1 MLTKVNCPHCK
12 DEVIWNT
19 SSEFRPFCSER
30 CRLQDLGAWFMEEH
44 AIEGEENTSLES
56 IEKLHSNSENFN

>member
-1 MLTKVNCPHCK
+1 MQTKVNYPRCK
-12 DEVIWNT
+12 KQLIWEA

-44 AIEGEENTSLES
+44 VIRDEENTD
-56 IEKLHSNSENFN
+56 IEDQDQDLSQNIN